1 MQAVLQ
7 CAHVY
12 NILGQ
17 NIQIVTI
24 QNYTGNIITMNFKG
38 LFVFLYTDYVTNATV
53 TTSQSRSTDRILT
66 IKWALWKLLYAK
78 HVQKE
83 LLGTT

>member
-1 MQAVLQ
+1 MSYGKCKNASCSAVR
-7 CAHVY
+7 AY

-53 TTSQSRSTDRILT
+53 TASKSRSTDRILT
-66 IKWALWKLLYAK
+66 IK
-78 HVQKE
+78 
-83 LLGTT
+83 